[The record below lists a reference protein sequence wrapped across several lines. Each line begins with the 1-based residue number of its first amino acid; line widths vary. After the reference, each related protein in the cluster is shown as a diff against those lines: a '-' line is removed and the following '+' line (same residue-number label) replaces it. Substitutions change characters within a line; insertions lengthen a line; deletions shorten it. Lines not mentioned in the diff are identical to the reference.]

1 MKQSNTY
8 FERIDMIS
16 SAKHSLRR
24 QSTQSKPLRTPKQHK
39 MLIKRIRKIGRMFKP
54 DGISFPEW
62 FDKIR
67 KRG

>member
-8 FERIDMIS
+8 FERIDMI
-16 SAKHSLRR
+16 
-24 QSTQSKPLRTPKQHK
+24 STQSKPLRTPKQHK